1 LITTFM
7 EGCRS
12 FNCVE
17 SIRKYYPDI
26 TIFVGD
32 NGEANRKKT
41 EFLNKIIKCAYVK
54 APSIVVLGRQGT
66 KVFKK
71 IPKRYKHIMICE
83 DDIIFTAS
91 TMLGNWVSILEGK
104 DEIGIVG
111 GKLNKHHANLLIDM
125 NYEAWL
131 YADKAALYIERIK
144 EFKWELDVGARY
156 VYCDIVLNVF
166 MMRREVWDSQG
177 WDPKNQDLAGT

>member
-1 LITTFM
+1 
-7 EGCRS
+7 
-12 FNCVE
+12 
-17 SIRKYYPDI
+17 
-26 TIFVGD
+26 
-32 NGEANRKKT
+32 
-41 EFLNKIIKCAYVK
+41 
-54 APSIVVLGRQGT
+54 LG
-66 KVFKK
+66 V
-71 IPKRYKHIMICE
+71 
-83 DDIIFTAS
+83 
-91 TMLGNWVSILEGK
+91 ILEGK

-125 NYEAWL
+125 NYEALL

-177 WDPKNQDLAGT
+177 WDPKIKTWPEHEDFFFSVKKIRIGKWPTQIPSA